1 MGSGEAWGA
10 LEKPF
15 RMAMSHI
22 PLNHLDSDGCLFV
35 SSPSFLLIKL
45 AFWGGKA
52 RVGFAVRCDWSAAA
66 C

>member
-1 MGSGEAWGA
+1 
-10 LEKPF
+10 
-15 RMAMSHI
+15 MAMSHI